1 MSNLDTI
8 LPDSVAIYPD
18 IAGFDKA
25 IAKYCAGIP
34 VSELLVYNIDQV
46 DAKAIP
52 ALAEQF
58 DVLGYKGMRLAK
70 TEDDQR
76 QIIKRAIELHRY
88 KGTIWSLKEAMKSV
102 GFTDVTI
109 NEHVSG
115 HWANFSITLL
125 NDGVGITDSSI
136 LELRKMI
143 EEYKPQRSNLIAIDM
158 EILVQDEI
166 IFDEDTQGVSP
177 DILAEDKIV
186 FTAALLYD
194 GTGDYNG
201 IFDHSGDSDLVT
213 IEPI

>member
-8 LPDSVAIYPD
+8 LPDSIAIYPD
-18 IAGFDKA
+18 IAGLDKA
-25 IAKYCAGIP
+25 IAKYIAGIP
-34 VSELLVYNIDQV
+34 VAELLVYNIDQV

-88 KGTIWSLKEAMKSV
+88 KGTIWSVKEAMKSV
-102 GFTDVTI
+102 GFADVTI
-109 NEHVSG
+109 NEHVAG

-125 NDGVGITDSSI
+125 NAGVGITDSSI

-143 EEYKPQRSNLIAIDM
+143 EEYKPQRSNLVAIEM

-166 IFDEDTQGVSP
+166 IFDGHSFV
-177 DILAEDKIV
+177 V
-186 FTAALLYD
+186 D
-194 GTGDYNG
+194 GNKG
-201 IFDHSGDSDLVT
+201 
-213 IEPI
+213 

>member
-8 LPDSVAIYPD
+8 LPDSIAIYPD
-18 IAGFDKA
+18 IAGLDKA
-25 IAKYCAGIP
+25 IAKYMSGIP
-34 VSELLVYNIDQV
+34 VTELLVYNIDQV

-58 DVLGYKGMRLAK
+58 DVLGYKGMKLAK

-88 KGTIWSLKEAMKSV
+88 KGTIWSVKEAMKSV
-102 GFTDVTI
+102 GFSDVTI

-115 HWANFSITLL
+115 HWANFSVTLL
-125 NDGVGITDSSI
+125 NSGVGITDNSI

-143 EEYKPQRSNLIAIDM
+143 EEYKPQRSNLVSIEM

-166 IFDEDTQGVSP
+166 IFDEDMQGLSP
-177 DILAEDKIV
+177 DILAEDKII

-194 GTGDYNG
+194 GTGSYNG